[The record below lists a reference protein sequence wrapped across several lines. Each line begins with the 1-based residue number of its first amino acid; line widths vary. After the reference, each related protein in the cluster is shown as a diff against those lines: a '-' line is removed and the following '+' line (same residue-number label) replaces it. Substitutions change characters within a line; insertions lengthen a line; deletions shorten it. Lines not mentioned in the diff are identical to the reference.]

1 MKKNMINIIIINFV
15 IVWILNR
22 SGFMFDFS
30 KWLYGKTH
38 KDKVWKGQ
46 FIGKPFGCA
55 LCMTFW
61 ITFIYC
67 LFSMSF
73 IYSIGI
79 ACLSSL
85 LTSLTSKII
94 GLVEQLIERIP

>member
-1 MKKNMINIIIINFV
+1 MLINIIVINFV
-15 IVWILNR
+15 VVWILNR
-22 SGFMFDFS
+22 SGILYDFS
-30 KWLYGKTH
+30 KWLYGRLY
-38 KDKVWKGQ
+38 KDRVWKGQ

-67 LFSMSF
+67 LFHTTF

-79 ACLSSL
+79 ACLSAL
-85 LTSLTSKII
+85 LSRLTNNII
-94 GLVEQLIERIP
+94 KVVERLIERI